1 MRGTPVRGRATHN
14 HLPIFFAYKLFCDPS
29 DFGLTRVLE
38 NYLSILSHKPTNLWV
53 ILCSISAH
61 IIFVYITELTGMKL
75 AEFFETRKAFLI
87 LLVSWV
93 DGKLRKV

>member
-38 NYLSILSHKPTNLWV
+38 NYLSIFKSQTHKFMGYPL
-53 ILCSISAH
+53 
-61 IIFVYITELTGMKL
+61 FY
-75 AEFFETRKAFLI
+75 
-87 LLVSWV
+87 
-93 DGKLRKV
+93 